1 MVKTHPPI
9 ILKGSK
15 MENKVFKISKV
26 SGKGRKVKFTV
37 SAGDTSIPCYATVSM
52 KLINLLSTASS
63 KEVSAEERAAAEAA
77 CWVKFFSAE
86 GYSKLLDWSE
96 ENLSSFKEETE
107 AFAEL
112 MAEVLEEV
120 LPKAQQ

>member
-1 MVKTHPPI
+1 
-9 ILKGSK
+9 
-15 MENKVFKISKV
+15 MENKVFKIGKV

-37 SAGDTSIPCYATVSM
+37 SAGDVSIPCYATVSM

-77 CWVKFFSAE
+77 CWGKLFSAE
-86 GYSKLLDWSE
+86 GYSKLLDWAE
-96 ENLSSFKEETE
+96 ENLDSFKEETE
-107 AFAEL
+107 AFGGL
-112 MAEVLEEV
+112 MAEVLQEV